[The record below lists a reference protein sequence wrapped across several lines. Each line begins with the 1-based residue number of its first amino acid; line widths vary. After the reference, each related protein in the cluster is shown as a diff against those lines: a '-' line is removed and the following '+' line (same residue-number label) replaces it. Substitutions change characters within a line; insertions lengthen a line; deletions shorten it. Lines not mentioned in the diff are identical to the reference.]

1 MDLEIFDDT
10 NSVPAEKIQLVKDVL
25 EFSGKY
31 LELPEDTEMSVTLM
45 NNEQI
50 HEINLKYR
58 GVDKATDVISFGIE
72 EDDPDELPI
81 ILPDDVDFEEP
92 KNIGDMMISMD
103 KVKEQAEYLGHS
115 EDRELGFLTVHG
127 FLHLN
132 GYDHMK
138 AEDEKVMF
146 KLQRDILDA
155 YGLKR

>member
-58 GVDKATDVISFGIE
+58 GVDKATDVISFAIE

-81 ILPDDVDFEEP
+81 IFT
-92 KNIGDMMISMD
+92 
-103 KVKEQAEYLGHS
+103 
-115 EDRELGFLTVHG
+115 RRCRF
-127 FLHLN
+127 
-132 GYDHMK
+132 
-138 AEDEKVMF
+138 
-146 KLQRDILDA
+146 
-155 YGLKR
+155 

>member
-58 GVDKATDVISFGIE
+58 GVDKATAVISFAI
-72 EDDPDELPI
+72 
-81 ILPDDVDFEEP
+81 
-92 KNIGDMMISMD
+92 
-103 KVKEQAEYLGHS
+103 
-115 EDRELGFLTVHG
+115 
-127 FLHLN
+127 
-132 GYDHMK
+132 
-138 AEDEKVMF
+138 
-146 KLQRDILDA
+146 
-155 YGLKR
+155 

>member
-58 GVDKATDVISFGIE
+58 GVDKATDVISFAIE

-81 ILPDDVDFEEP
+81 IFQT
-92 KNIGDMMISMD
+92 M
-103 KVKEQAEYLGHS
+103 
-115 EDRELGFLTVHG
+115 
-127 FLHLN
+127 
-132 GYDHMK
+132 
-138 AEDEKVMF
+138 
-146 KLQRDILDA
+146 
-155 YGLKR
+155 

>member
-58 GVDKATDVISFGIE
+58 GVDKATDVISFAIE

-92 KNIGDMMISMD
+92 KNIGDMMISIFR
-103 KVKEQAEYLGHS
+103 S
-115 EDRELGFLTVHG
+115 FR
-127 FLHLN
+127 
-132 GYDHMK
+132 
-138 AEDEKVMF
+138 
-146 KLQRDILDA
+146 RS
-155 YGLKR
+155 

>member
-58 GVDKATDVISFGIE
+58 GVDLGGGGIS
-72 EDDPDELPI
+72 
-81 ILPDDVDFEEP
+81 
-92 KNIGDMMISMD
+92 
-103 KVKEQAEYLGHS
+103 
-115 EDRELGFLTVHG
+115 
-127 FLHLN
+127 
-132 GYDHMK
+132 
-138 AEDEKVMF
+138 
-146 KLQRDILDA
+146 
-155 YGLKR
+155 